1 MQATG
6 LKTTQPA
13 YNRDLLG
20 ILLTAVVLAAVVTA
34 LIIVTSA
41 QSTHAGPAAGTA
53 PDANAIT
60 QSRVQFFAQERA
72 GQPVVG
78 TRSAPWIRPDGTVPR
93 PGAKVAGSNPLQ
105 MMVR

>member
-41 QSTHAGPAAGTA
+41 QSAHAGPAAGAA

-72 GQPVVG
+72 DQPLVG
-78 TRSAPWIRPDGTVPR
+78 PASAPWIRPDGTESR
-93 PGAKVAGSNPLQ
+93 PGAKSSGTSPRQ
-105 MMVR
+105 IMSR